1 MASAMAVDASKSVL
15 LNMAAKWSDLAE
27 QADRMRRL
35 VREADTALECPDP
48 ETEKQQRI
56 RRRFT

>member
-1 MASAMAVDASKSVL
+1 MAGAMAAEASKTAL

-27 QADRMRRL
+27 QADRVRRL
-35 VREADTALECPDP
+35 VREAGTALEPPDP

>member
-1 MASAMAVDASKSVL
+1 MGIEANKSAL
-15 LNMAAKWSDLAE
+15 LNMAAKWNDLAE
-27 QADRMRRL
+27 QADRVRRL
-35 VREADTALECPDP
+35 IREADAVLDCSDP

>member
-1 MASAMAVDASKSVL
+1 MASAVAAEANKAAL
-15 LNMAAKWSDLAE
+15 LNMAAKWVDLAE
-27 QADRMRRL
+27 HADRMRRL
-35 VREADTALECPDP
+35 VREADTVLEPPDP